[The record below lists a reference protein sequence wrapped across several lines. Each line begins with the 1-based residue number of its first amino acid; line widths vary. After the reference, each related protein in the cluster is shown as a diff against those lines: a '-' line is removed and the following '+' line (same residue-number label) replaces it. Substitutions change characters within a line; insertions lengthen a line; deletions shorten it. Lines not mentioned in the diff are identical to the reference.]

1 MSEDLLRWAGTFR
14 SNEGKKAKKFQRGLR
29 QDIHDKVAIFDL
41 CTYRAV
47 LGKGQ
52 IVEGL
57 SNNPTPSAGSSRAS
71 VPYKRP
77 VPVHGQQDKRQK
89 MVQNAFPRGPAAGQ
103 AQTCPHCGRNC
114 GTRPCY
120 CLNNACYK
128 CLSSQHLIQ
137 DYPLIKGQTRPAA
150 SRRVFDITAQDAEA
164 TPDVIQRKYS
174 ISKHIAKV
182 IIVAGSTRS
191 FVTHTFAQCL
201 NVNPVSLNCTLLL
214 SSPVSGNLISD
225 VVYKFCIVEVAGK
238 ELGVDL
244 ILLDIKDFDVILGMD
259 WLIAHHAIIDCYHKK
274 IVFNI
279 PNKKP
284 FSG

>member
-1 MSEDLLRWAGTFR
+1 MPAVSRSSSDLILLPLQAGPIIVSLRAGLMQQKNIQGVGSDHQAEGDLSYIYVRRRSSELVGTEADLSSYSHHVGTLPRGVQCQVFFELHSSQKRGTFR

-164 TPDVIQRKYS
+164 TPDVIQQLDTDDLYK
-174 ISKHIAKV
+174 
-182 IIVAGSTRS
+182 
-191 FVTHTFAQCL
+191 THWIWSR
-201 NVNPVSLNCTLLL
+201 PR
-214 SSPVSGNLISD
+214 
-225 VVYKFCIVEVAGK
+225 
-238 ELGVDL
+238 
-244 ILLDIKDFDVILGMD
+244 
-259 WLIAHHAIIDCYHKK
+259 
-274 IVFNI
+274 
-279 PNKKP
+279 
-284 FSG
+284 